1 MPAYFKFNSF
11 LNGLERVEVL
21 EFDFC
26 AEHGRSFRSYRDISI
41 ATKASFFHIAV
52 TNVEILKGGSKSSKI
67 NSRFF
72 GASNIGF
79 TYDLQQRYAGA
90 VQIDET
96 RFAPQIVNVFS
107 RVLFYVDSG

>member
-26 AEHGRSFRSYRDISI
+26 AQNGRSFRSYRDISI

-52 TNVEILKGGSKSSKI
+52 TNVEILKDGSKSSKI
-67 NSRFF
+67 NSRLL
-72 GASNIGF
+72 GASDIGF
-79 TYDLQQRYAGA
+79 TYNLQQRYAGA
-90 VQIDET
+90 VQIDEARVT
-96 RFAPQIVNVFS
+96 PQIVDVFP

>member
-26 AEHGRSFRSYRDISI
+26 AQNGRSFTSYRDISI
-41 ATKASFFHIAV
+41 ATKTSFFHIAV
-52 TNVEILKGGSKSSKI
+52 TNVEILKDGSKSSEI
-67 NSRFF
+67 NSRLF

-79 TYDLQQRYAGA
+79 TYDLQQRYAGT

-96 RFAPQIVNVFS
+96 RVAPQVVDVFS
-107 RVLFYVDSG
+107 CVLFHVDTG

>member
-26 AEHGRSFRSYRDISI
+26 AQHGRSFGSYRDISI

-52 TNVEILKGGSKSSKI
+52 TNIEILKDGSKGSEI
-67 NSRFF
+67 ISRLFS
-72 GASNIGF
+72 ASNIGL

-96 RFAPQIVNVFS
+96 RVAPQIVDVFP
-107 RVLFYVDSG
+107 RVLFHVDAG

>member
-26 AEHGRSFRSYRDISI
+26 AQRGSSFRSYRDISI

-52 TNVEILKGGSKSSKI
+52 TNVEILKDGSKRAEI
-67 NSRFF
+67 NSRLF
-72 GASNIGF
+72 GASNIRF

-96 RFAPQIVNVFS
+96 HVAPKIVDVLP
-107 RVLFYVDSG
+107 RVLFNVDAG